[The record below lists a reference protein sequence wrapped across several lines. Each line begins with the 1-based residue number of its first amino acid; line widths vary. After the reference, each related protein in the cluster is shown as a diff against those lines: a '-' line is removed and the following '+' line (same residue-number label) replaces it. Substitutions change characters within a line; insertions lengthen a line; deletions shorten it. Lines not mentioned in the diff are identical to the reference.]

1 MLGGGGLDV
10 VGRRQR
16 TDLDAVDAVDVPVC
30 RGHGRP
36 GSRQLRVWTGV
47 PESARETGG
56 GRHG

>member
-1 MLGGGGLDV
+1 VLGGGGLDV

-16 TDLDAVDAVDVPVC
+16 TGLDAVDAVDVPVC
-30 RGHGRP
+30 RGHGRT